1 MILPFELN
9 GNHDSLLE
17 NFRYLKFGNSKST
30 HPYPVIMKHVCIYI
44 YIISI
49 NIYIYNLILSITK
62 YLPHFSE

>member
-30 HPYPVIMKHVCIYI
+30 HPYPVIMKHVYIYI
-44 YIISI
+44 YIY
-49 NIYIYNLILSITK
+49 IYI
-62 YLPHFSE
+62 